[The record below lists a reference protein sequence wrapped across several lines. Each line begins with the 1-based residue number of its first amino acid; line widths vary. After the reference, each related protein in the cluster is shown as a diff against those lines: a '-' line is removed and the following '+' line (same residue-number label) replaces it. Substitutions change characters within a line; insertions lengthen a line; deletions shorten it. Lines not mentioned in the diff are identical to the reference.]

1 MAKKEIE
8 SDFKVEYSAYYRLIN
23 KKRNSIWGGNGEET
37 KCHFH
42 TPDEIKM
49 LMEIEK
55 KNPEWRVEKHYY
67 PSPVRI

>member
-1 MAKKEIE
+1 MRKQREPE
-8 SDFKVEYSAYYRLIN
+8 SDFSVSYSQYYVLR
-23 KKRNSIWGGNGEET
+23 KDRSIWGTPTGD

-55 KNPEWRVEKHYY
+55 KHPEWKVTKEFYFK
-67 PSPVRI
+67 PVRV

>member
-1 MAKKEIE
+1 MAKPQPE
-8 SDFKVEYSAYYRLIN
+8 SDFKMEYSTYYRLMN
-23 KKRNSIWGGNGEET
+23 KKTGSIWGTPTGD

-55 KNPEWRVEKHYY
+55 KHPEWKVSKEFYHK
-67 PSPVRI
+67 PVRV

>member
-1 MAKKEIE
+1 MAKREPE
-8 SDFKVEYSAYYRLIN
+8 SDFKTEYSTYYRLIN
-23 KKRNSIWGGNGEET
+23 KKTGSIWGQGENT

-55 KNPEWRVEKHYY
+55 KHPEWRVEKHYY
-67 PSPVRI
+67 QKPVRI

>member
-1 MAKKEIE
+1 MRKREKEPV
-8 SDFKVEYSAYYRLIN
+8 SDFSISYSEYYVLRKEAT
-23 KKRNSIWGGNGEET
+23 IWGTPTGD

-55 KNPEWRVEKHYY
+55 KHPEWKVSKEFYY
-67 PSPVRI
+67 KPVRV

>member
-1 MAKKEIE
+1 MAKREPE
-8 SDFKVEYSAYYRLIN
+8 SDFKLEYSTYYTLR
-23 KKRNSIWGGNGEET
+23 KGDSIWGTPTGD

-55 KNPEWRVEKHYY
+55 KHPEWKVVKEFYFK
-67 PSPVRI
+67 PVRV